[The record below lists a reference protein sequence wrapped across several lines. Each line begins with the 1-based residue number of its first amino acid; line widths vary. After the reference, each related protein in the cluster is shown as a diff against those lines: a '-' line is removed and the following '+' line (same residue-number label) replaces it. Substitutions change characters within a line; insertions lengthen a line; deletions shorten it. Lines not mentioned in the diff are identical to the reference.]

1 MRNRPAERAHDT
13 GCDARRLNTERN
25 ARHHAH
31 KRIILIYGKIQT
43 VTRGIMIEDRI
54 IAGDAMS
61 AFPARTGVLLAQR
74 HTLIGPDVVLRAA
87 RTYLDWKPDSVRHSS
102 DGKGSCIYI
111 ITGDDDRGA
120 ILKAGVFLDHPS
132 PSHETLFAHLVR
144 SHARSVPV
152 QRMLVLDCSGD
163 IIPSPYFIREWIPGQ
178 SILAHA
184 ENNPSADLT
193 PLFEHIGESLRS
205 IHDIDYPLS
214 GFGIPS
220 DDTVRSFVQSQSV
233 PEPITGSAATFEE
246 RFSNPAIQAVHTLV
260 KRDVMSVSMSADIVS
275 VLHTEPPNTEP
286 FIIRHGDCSMGNFI
300 GDTATLTGIID
311 GSATIGYRYEE
322 LAETRMFLSS
332 LAFHFPSLPA
342 ESSFHAMC
350 RGYGEDPRRVLR
362 DDAFRYFFI
371 ARLALHI
378 EVLTRMGRVS
388 HINDYLELMQSTLRI
403 AH

>member
-1 MRNRPAERAHDT
+1 
-13 GCDARRLNTERN
+13 
-25 ARHHAH
+25 
-31 KRIILIYGKIQT
+31 
-43 VTRGIMIEDRI
+43 MIEDRI
-54 IAGDAMS
+54 IAGDARP
-61 AFPARTGVLLAQR
+61 AFPTRTGALLAQR
-74 HTLIGPDVVLRAA
+74 HTLIDPDVVVRAA
-87 RTYLDWKPDSVRHSS
+87 RTYLQWIPDSVRHGS

-120 ILKAGVFLDHPS
+120 VLKAGVFLDHPS
-132 PSHETLFAHLVR
+132 PIHETLFAHLVR

-184 ENNPSADLT
+184 ENNPSADLD
-193 PLFEHIGESLRS
+193 PLFEQIGESLRT
-205 IHDIDYPLS
+205 IHDIEYPLS
-214 GFGIPS
+214 GRGLPS

-233 PEPITGSAATFEE
+233 PESLSGSAVTFEE
-246 RFSNPAIQAVHTLV
+246 RFSNPVIDAAHTLV
-260 KRDVMSVSMSADIVS
+260 NRAVMSVSLSEDIVS
-275 VLHTEPPNTEP
+275 VLHNEPPDTEPL
-286 FIIRHGDCSMGNFI
+286 IIRHGDCSMGNFI

-322 LAETRMFLSS
+322 LAESRMFLSS
-332 LAFHFPSLPA
+332 LAFHVPSLSA

-362 DDAFRYFFI
+362 DDAFRYFLI
-371 ARLALHI
+371 ARLVQHI

-388 HINDYLELMQSTLRI
+388 HINDYLELLQSTLRNV
-403 AH
+403 H